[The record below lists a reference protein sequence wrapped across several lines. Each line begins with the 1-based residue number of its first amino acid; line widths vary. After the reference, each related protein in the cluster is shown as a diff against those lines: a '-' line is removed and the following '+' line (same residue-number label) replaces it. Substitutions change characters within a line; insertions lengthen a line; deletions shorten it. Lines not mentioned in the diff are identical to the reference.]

1 MIIIIEI
8 MTIKKL
14 KHINIYIYYK
24 FILLKSN
31 SGFINVTAY
40 KSCVRE

>member
-1 MIIIIEI
+1 MRIKIEI
-8 MTIKKL
+8 MTKKL
-14 KHINIYIYYK
+14 KHGLNIYYK

-40 KSCVRE
+40 KLNHV